1 MAGAIKSRSF
11 RLEDILGGRSLVYGR
26 GARGGQL
33 QAAVRDGLPVRAFE
47 HVAQTLDLSDAQ
59 LGDLIGVA
67 PRTLA
72 RRKHEKTLSA
82 VESDRLVG
90 VARIASLA
98 EETLG
103 TREHARGWLR
113 DPNRALGGVP
123 PLSCLDTEP
132 GRRRVEELLF
142 QISHGIF
149 S

>member
-1 MAGAIKSRSF
+1 MAAHAKSREAG
-11 RLEDILGGRSLVYGR
+11 LTAILGGRTIVYGR
-26 GARGGQL
+26 GARDGEL
-33 QAAVRDGLPVRAFE
+33 ENAVRDGLPVRSFD
-47 HVAQTLDLSDAQ
+47 HVAARLDLSVAK
-59 LGDLIGVA
+59 LAELIGVA

-113 DPNRALGGVP
+113 DANRALGGVP
-123 PLSCLDTEP
+123 PLNCLDTDP
-132 GRRRVEELLF
+132 GRRRVEELLL

>member
-1 MAGAIKSRSF
+1 M
-11 RLEDILGGRSLVYGR
+11 YGR
-26 GARGGQL
+26 GARDGEL
-33 QAAVRDGLPVRAFE
+33 EDAVRDGLPVRSFD
-47 HVAQTLDLSDAQ
+47 HVAAALDLSAGQ
-59 LGDLIGVA
+59 LADLIGVA

-72 RRKHEKTLSA
+72 RRKHAKTLSA

-113 DPNRALGGVP
+113 DANRALGGAP
-123 PLSCLDTEP
+123 PLACLDTEP
-132 GRRRVEELLF
+132 GRRRVEELLL
-142 QISHGIF
+142 QIGHGIF

>member
-1 MAGAIKSRSF
+1 MAGTSRGRAADLEAI
-11 RLEDILGGRSLVYGR
+11 LEGRAVVYGR
-26 GARGGQL
+26 AGRGGEL
-33 QAAVRDGLPVRAFE
+33 QSAVRDGLPVRSFD
-47 HVAQTLDLSDAQ
+47 HVAATLDLSAAQ
-59 LGDLIGVA
+59 LAELIGVA

-113 DPNRALGGVP
+113 DANRALGGVP
-123 PLSCLDTEP
+123 PLKCLDTEP

>member
-1 MAGAIKSRSF
+1 MAATTKSRASD
-11 RLEDILGGRSLVYGR
+11 LEAILGGRALVYGR
-26 GARGGQL
+26 KGRGGEL
-33 QAAVRDGLPVRAFE
+33 QSAVRGGLPVGSFE
-47 HVAQTLDLSDAQ
+47 HVAATLDLSDAQ
-59 LGDLIGVA
+59 LADLIGVA

-113 DPNRALGGVP
+113 DANRALGGAS
-123 PLSCLDTEP
+123 PLKCLDTEP
-132 GRRRVEELLF
+132 GRRQVEELLV
-142 QISHGIF
+142 QISHGIVG
-149 S
+149 